1 MRQSEVNFQGIGGD
15 ILEKDLLKLLKKFQ
29 RDEITEYHTYMMLSK
44 ISGENNK
51 EVLIKLAESEHSHYE
66 FFKQYTKCEMK
77 PNCFRAKKNY
87 FMAKYFGLTFGL
99 KAMELGEQ
107 KAQEN
112 YKSILKTLPEIQRVL
127 KDEENHEIDVVDLLK
142 EEKLIYVSSIILGLN
157 DALIELTGALAGY
170 TFALDNSKVIAMVG
184 LITGIAASLS
194 MGASEYLSSKS
205 EKNSDK
211 NHKRAAIY
219 TGVTYILTVSLL
231 VAPFL
236 LGFSPYTALILTLMT
251 AIFIIF
257 VFNYYVAV
265 ATGAS
270 FKKRF
275 FEMTF
280 LSLGIATLSFIVG
293 IAVKSILGID

>member
-1 MRQSEVNFQGIGGD
+1 M
-15 ILEKDLLKLLKKFQ
+15 EKDLIKILKKFQ
-29 RDEITEYHTYMMLSK
+29 KDEITEHHTYMMLSK

-51 EVLIKLAESEHSHYE
+51 KTLIKLAESEFSHYE
-66 FFKQYTKCEMK
+66 FFKQYTKCEVK

-87 FMAKYFGLTFGL
+87 LMAKYFGLTFGL

-107 KAQEN
+107 KAQKN
-112 YKSILKTLPEIQRVL
+112 YRGILEKVPEVQKIL
-127 KDEENHEIDVVDLLK
+127 EDEENHEIDVVDLLK

-170 TFALDNSKVIAMVG
+170 TFALDDSKVIAMVG

-194 MGASEYLSSKS
+194 MGASEYLSSKA
-205 EKNSDK
+205 EKNSNK
-211 NHKRAAIY
+211 NHIKAAIY
-219 TGVTYILTVSLL
+219 TGITYMITVLLL
-231 VAPFL
+231 VTPFL
-236 LGFSPYTALILTLMT
+236 SGANPYMALFLTLVT
-251 AIFIIF
+251 GISIIF

-265 ATGAS
+265 ATGSS

-293 IAVKSILGID
+293 IFIKNILGINS

>member
-1 MRQSEVNFQGIGGD
+1 
-15 ILEKDLLKLLKKFQ
+15 LEKDLIKILKKFQ
-29 RDEITEYHTYMMLSK
+29 KDEITEHHTYMMLSK
-44 ISGENNK
+44 IGGESNR
-51 EVLIKLAESEHSHYE
+51 ETLIKLAESELSHYE
-66 FFKQYTKCEMK
+66 FFKQYTKCEVK
-77 PNCFRAKKNY
+77 PNCFRSRKNY
-87 FMAKYFGLTFGL
+87 FVAKYFGLTFGL

-112 YKSILKTLPEIQRVL
+112 YRGILGKIPEIQKVL
-127 KDEENHEIDVVDLLK
+127 EDEENHEVDVVDLLK
-142 EEKLIYVSSIILGLN
+142 EEKLVYVSSIILGLN

-170 TFALDNSKVIAMVG
+170 TFALDDSKIIAMVG
-184 LITGIAASLS
+184 LITGISASLS
-194 MGASEYLSSKS
+194 MGASEYLSSKA

-219 TGVTYILTVSLL
+219 TGITYMITVFLL
-231 VAPFL
+231 VSPFL
-236 LGFSPYTALILTLMT
+236 LGATPYIALFLTLVT
-251 AIFIIF
+251 GISIIF

-293 IAVKSILGID
+293 IFIKNILGID

>member
-1 MRQSEVNFQGIGGD
+1 MI
-15 ILEKDLLKLLKKFQ
+15 ILLKSFQ
-29 RDEITEYHTYMMLSK
+29 RNEITEYHTYMMLSE

-51 EVLIKLAESEHSHYE
+51 ETLMRLAESEHDHYN
-66 FFKQYTKCEMK
+66 FFEQYTGCDVK
-77 PNCFRAKKNY
+77 PNLFRAKKNY
-87 FMAKYFGLTFGL
+87 LMAKFFGLTFGL

-112 YKSILKTLPEIQRVL
+112 YKTIIETIPEVKKLIE
-127 KDEENHEIDVVDLLK
+127 DEETHEVNVIDILK
-142 EEKLIYVSSIILGLN
+142 EEKLLYVSSIILGLN

-170 TFALDNSKVIAMVG
+170 TIALDSSKMIAMVG

-205 EKNSDK
+205 EKESEK

-219 TGVTYILTVSLL
+219 TGITYLVTVMLL
-231 VAPFL
+231 VMPFMIGFTPYIALVMTL
-236 LGFSPYTALILTLMT
+236 LT
-251 AIFIIF
+251 AIIIIF

-265 ATGAS
+265 AMGTS

-275 FEMTF
+275 LEMAF
-280 LSLGIATLSFIVG
+280 LSIGIAAFSFIVG
-293 IAVKSILGID
+293 VIIKKTLGVNL

>member
-1 MRQSEVNFQGIGGD
+1 MEFEGIGGG
-15 ILEKDLLKLLKKFQ
+15 ILENNLIKILKKFQ
-29 RDEITEYHTYMMLSK
+29 RDEITEHHTYMMLSK

-51 EVLIKLAESEHSHYE
+51 DTLVKLAKSEYSHYE
-66 FFKQYTKCEMK
+66 FFKQYTGCDMK
-77 PNCFRAKKNY
+77 PNSFKSKKNY
-87 FMAKYFGLTFGL
+87 LMAKYFGLTFGL
-99 KAMELGEQ
+99 KAMELGEK

-112 YKSILKTLPEIQRVL
+112 YKSMIGTLPEIQKIL
-127 KDEENHEIDVVDLLK
+127 HDEENHEVDVVDLLK

-170 TFALDNSKVIAMVG
+170 TFALDDSRVIAMVG

-211 NHKRAAIY
+211 NHKRAAFY
-219 TGVTYILTVSLL
+219 TGLTYIITVSLL
-231 VAPFL
+231 VTPFL
-236 LGFSPYTALILTLMT
+236 LGIPPYTSLILTMMT

-293 IAVKSILGID
+293 IVIKSILGIDSGM